1 MSFRIDPVRE
11 RDEFTYVFVN
21 TTAIKNPN
29 YYPKNCS
36 GTRKIATILRVSI
49 KILFYVLKVLFKKKC
64 FVNL

>member
-1 MSFRIDPVRE
+1 MGFRIDSVRE

-29 YYPKNCS
+29 YPKNCS

-49 KILFYVLKVLFKKKC
+49 KILFYVKKFFSRRSVL
-64 FVNL
+64 